1 MDKMPPS
8 EGGAAGSIP
17 AGGMKGANI
26 PPMRNFVLSC
36 RPERCPAIAGPRGG
50 VEKILSD
57 GEELFVTTNKNP
69 GFCRGFV

>member
-1 MDKMPPS
+1 
-8 EGGAAGSIP
+8 
-17 AGGMKGANI
+17 MKGANI